1 MTLRWKMF
9 LVFLVMAGLGI
20 ASHEVVYRLRPKPA
34 SMQERGLAWLREE
47 YHIPE
52 EGFRKIEALHRDYFE
67 QCDLMCAEMVTS
79 ARPSGLR
86 GLRAYQKDYVRERR
100 HHKEREA
107 SMQQQKAL
115 CERCMN
121 TMVNHL
127 ESVAALMPPEE
138 GRRFL
143 KEIMPELTHPQE
155 LEQLAPAA
163 ASPP

>member
-1 MTLRWKMF
+1 MKLRWKMF
-9 LVFLVMAGLGI
+9 LVFLAMAGLGI
-20 ASHEVVYRLRPKPA
+20 ASHEVVYRLRPKPP

-52 EGFRKIEALHRDYFE
+52 ESFRKIEALHRDYFE
-67 QCDLMCAEMVTS
+67 QCDLMCAEMVSS

-86 GLRAYQKDYVRERR
+86 GTRAYQKDFIRERR
-100 HHKEREA
+100 QQKERDA
-107 SMQQQKAL
+107 SREQQKAL

-143 KEIMPELTHPQE
+143 REIMPELTHPRE
-155 LEQLAPAA
+155 LEELGPAA

>member
-1 MTLRWKMF
+1 MF
-9 LVFLVMAGLGI
+9 LVLLAMAGLGV

-34 SMQERGLAWLREE
+34 SMQDRGLAWLREE

-52 EGFRKIEALHRDYFE
+52 EGFGKIEALHRDYFR
-67 QCDLMCAEMVTS
+67 QCDLMCEEMVSS

-100 HHKEREA
+100 HLKEREA
-107 SMQQQKAL
+107 SKQQQKAL
-115 CERCMN
+115 CERCMG
-121 TMVNHL
+121 TMVDHL
-127 ESVAALMPPEE
+127 EAVAALMPPEE

-143 KEIMPELTHPQE
+143 REIMPELTHPRE
-155 LEQLAPAA
+155 LEELGPAA